1 MSTVKTG
8 WLKNNNGEKFAPK
21 TLISQVVTNDGVT
34 LENKLN
40 EDYLLL
46 ENNITEKLTEAKT
59 YAATAQTKADS
70 AYTLAES
77 KVDSLSDLGI
87 TATATELNYMDGV
100 TSNVQTQLDGK
111 ASSAAATTSANGL
124 MTSAMVT
131 KLNGIAEG
139 ANKYS
144 LPTASSSTLG
154 GVKTTSTVTSNS
166 GYTACPIISGVPY
179 YKDTNTTYS
188 LGSFGITATSA
199 ELNYCDGVTSNI
211 QTQLN
216 GKAASSH
223 THSYLPLSGGS
234 ISGDLSVNGVIQAY
248 HIYDTTLAYGIGTGT
263 ARTYPYVQ
271 FRGSGNV
278 GSNREL
284 SLVYYDSS
292 GAGHFNKLMDS
303 SGNLC
308 LQSASTSIKIHATN
322 HVILSADGYALYFG
336 VGITSG
342 TIISLTPR
350 TTSGKAADNKIVLG
364 SSSSRWTTCFAK
376 NGVSTSSDERDKD
389 IFELDGRYKNL
400 FMNTKPIIYRWND
413 DDSNI
418 FHVGVG
424 AQSYEASA
432 HECGLTTEEVGAIR
446 HDYWDEPNSDGRT
459 DRYSINYDEVVMLAV
474 PFVQEHEKKIQAL
487 EEENSTLKIELAE
500 LKELVQQLIA

>member
-1 MSTVKTG
+1 MKLKLSISLSNNTVKY
-8 WLKNNNGEKFAPK
+8 KNSNTWVGLNNVLDGVKELPSVTTADNGKV
-21 TLISQVVTNDGVT
+21 LQVVAGKWELGNVSASGNYLPLSGGTLSGNLSVT
-34 LENKLN
+34 GT
-40 EDYLLL
+40 
-46 ENNITEKLTEAKT
+46 ITESGVALSSK
-59 YAATAQTKADS
+59 YAALSHTHSYAGSSSNGGAANSANILNSNTKMDYGWNGINYFNISGTAGKAAKVNDTPTTAWWHIMRFNHANS
-70 AYTLAES
+70 SGYYTDLAIPFNDTS
-77 KVDSLSDLGI
+77 LYYKRITSGAVQNGGWVKVLDSL
-87 TATATELNYMDGV
+87 NY
-100 TSNVQTQLDGK
+100 TS
-111 ASSAAATTSANGL
+111 
-124 MTSAMVT
+124 
-131 KLNGIAEG
+131 
-139 ANKYS
+139 
-144 LPTASSSTLG
+144 
-154 GVKTTSTVTSNS
+154 
-166 GYTACPIISGVPY
+166 
-179 YKDTNTTYS
+179 
-188 LGSFGITATSA
+188 
-199 ELNYCDGVTSNI
+199 YC
-211 QTQLN
+211 
-216 GKAASSH
+216 AASSH

-234 ISGDLSVNGVIQAY
+234 ISGNLSVNGVIQAY

-263 ARTYPYVQ
+263 AQKYPYVH

-292 GAGHFNKLMDS
+292 GAAHFNKLMDS

-308 LQSASTSIKIHATN
+308 LQSASKSIKIHATN

-342 TIISLTPR
+342 TKSLTPR
-350 TTSGKAADNKIVLG
+350 TTSGGAADNKIVLG

-446 HDYWDEPNSDGRT
+446 HDYWDKPNENGRT